1 MLHTLRGKISNVTP
15 LTLDRTLTLEGA
27 SADAKAVGDAISE
40 AKTEAKEQ
48 TEAHTKQKTNPHEV
62 TAAQVGLGNCDNT
75 ADIDKPVSTAQADA
89 IAEAKKAGTDA
100 QTAAENAQTTA
111 DNAQKVAENALPKSG
126 GAMTGDIN
134 MNGNHI
140 SGLPAPTEDS
150 DIITKSYME
159 TYITDTFL
167 GGAW

>member
-15 LTLDRTLTLEGA
+15 LTLDKTLTLEGA
-27 SADAKAVGDAISE
+27 SADAKAVGDAITA

-48 TEAHTKQKTNPHEV
+48 TKAHADLKTNPHEV
-62 TAAQVGLGNCDNT
+62 TAEQVGLGNCDNT
-75 ADIDKPVSTAQADA
+75 ADIDKPVSKAQAEA

-100 QTAAENAQTTA
+100 QTAAENAQTAAENAQKAA
-111 DNAQKVAENALPKSG
+111 DNALAKAG
-126 GAMTGDIN
+126 GTMSGDIN
-134 MNGNHI
+134 MDGNHI
-140 SGLPAPTEDS
+140 SGLPTPTEDS
-150 DIITKSYME
+150 DIITKMYME